1 MSSGEPAPAV
11 PTLTDLVRQQ
21 DPRIPHLVLLKA
33 GSASPPI
40 FMTHGMGGDVIGILP
55 LALGIRVASPI
66 YGMQARGIDGLE
78 EPHDRIEDMAAYH
91 LAAIRHVQSHGPY
104 FLIGYSLGGLVMLEI
119 ARRLSGDGE
128 KIALLTM
135 LDSYPHRSHLSFG
148 QHARLALRLGKR
160 RALSLM
166 RGRAH
171 SHPSR
176 VGEQSKQHDSQQAP
190 SVESAVRA
198 RQRVSEYEDRAWKN
212 YRPQF
217 YDGKI
222 RFVKAAMCSYF
233 PADPI
238 AVWGP
243 LVKECTLE
251 SLPCD
256 HAGMFTTHVETAASI
271 ISLYVEEALAEK

>member
-1 MSSGEPAPAV
+1 MNSDEQAHSV

-21 DPRIPHLVLLKA
+21 DPRIPHLVLLRA
-33 GSASPPI
+33 GSASPPL

-78 EPHDRIEDMAAYH
+78 EPHDRIEDMAEYH
-91 LAAIRHVQSHGPY
+91 LASIRQVQPHGPY

-128 KIALLTM
+128 KIALLVM
-135 LDSYPHRSHLSFG
+135 LDSYPHRSHLPFG
-148 QHARLALRLGKR
+148 QHARLALRLAKR

-176 VGEQSKQHDSQQAP
+176 VGEQSKQHAGQQHP
-190 SVESAVRA
+190 SVEWTAQRM
-198 RQRVSEYEDRAWKN
+198 QRVSEYQDRALKN

-233 PADPI
+233 PDNPV

-251 SLPCD
+251 SVPCD
-256 HAGMFTTHVETAASI
+256 HAGMLTTHIETVASMVTRFI
-271 ISLYVEEALAEK
+271 EEAVEE